1 VPSLKRYT
9 QELLKRVGLYYRLK
23 ASVAYTA
30 YWSLADRS
38 LLEDARRELDF
49 YRSLLIGFRED
60 DLSFDI
66 GANQGYKTQ
75 LFLRLGARVVAVDP
89 DESNRKVLEEQFL
102 KFRIAPR
109 PVTIVSQAVS
119 DKNAT
124 ETMWIDQPGS
134 AKNSL
139 STKWVESLRASDQRF
154 GNVLQ
159 FGKQTEVTTTTLE
172 QLFVEQGVPFFVKI
186 DVEGYEVNVIR
197 GLRRPVPYLSFE
209 VNLPEFRSEGLEC
222 VELLSQLAHDGTFNY
237 TADVRKGLTLQQ
249 WLGAKEF
256 AGVLS
261 QCTDSAIEVFW
272 NTPLAQS
279 GARA

>member
-1 VPSLKRYT
+1 M
-9 QELLKRVGLYYRLK
+9 
-23 ASVAYTA
+23 
-30 YWSLADRS
+30 
-38 LLEDARRELDF
+38 
-49 YRSLLIGFRED
+49 
-60 DLSFDI
+60 
-66 GANQGYKTQ
+66 
-75 LFLRLGARVVAVDP
+75 GARVVAVDP